1 MYIYMYVYII
11 HIIHTHAHAHTHI
24 HTHTH
29 THTPHTQVFS
39 TLIDVCTK
47 TVYVATLLTGNFCLM
62 DVMQTLRLSQVLTC
76 VTGTK
81 VLAYWYKSTNTDT
94 SGAAAQSREQ
104 TQVLMRRPS

>member
-1 MYIYMYVYII
+1 MYIYTYMY
-11 HIIHTHAHAHTHI
+11 T

-29 THTPHTQVFS
+29 THTHTQVFS

-94 SGAAAQSREQ
+94 RGAAAQSREQ